1 MMMNL
6 GYGIF
11 KGQEEVLIFLKKNE
25 I

>member
-1 MMMNL
+1 MMMIL